1 MLIRVDS
8 REDALHGLFQI
19 NLVGTKH
26 QLRSEAL
33 PVGDI
38 ILSSA
43 DGETDYI
50 VFERKSLADLAASIR
65 DGRYKE
71 QSLRLQA
78 FPNVPNHN
86 VVYIVEGDFARYNE
100 RFSKIGKKALH
111 SAMCSLNY
119 YKGFS
124 VVRTMSIMETHELI
138 HNYADKLAAS
148 PAPYGHY
155 HCHHEQSE
163 EGGVVVPVGACCPP
177 PYCSVLR
184 VKQVKCENITPQNI
198 GEIMLCNIPGVSYK
212 TAAAIVKDYPTMRV
226 LMEALNGSGGDCLA
240 HIMTE
245 SESGQQRKLS
255 KKCIQNVYNFLM
267 A

>member
-26 QLRSEAL
+26 VMRSESL
-33 PVGDI
+33 PVGDV
-38 ILSSA
+38 ILSSE

-50 VFERKSLADLAASIR
+50 VFERKNLADLAASIR

-124 VVRTMSIMETHELI
+124 VVRTMSIMETYDII
-138 HNYADKLAAS
+138 HSYANKLAAS
-148 PAPYGHY
+148 PAPYGYY
-155 HCHHEQSE
+155 H
-163 EGGVVVPVGACCPP
+163 A
-177 PYCSVLR
+177 
-184 VKQVKCENITPQNI
+184 ITKPQNI
-198 GEIMLCNIPGVSYK
+198 GLNETTEPNAINEANEPNEPSEPSDLCEIYLDLKNIVEYDDSK
-212 TAAAIVKDYPTMRV
+212 NDVNIDFLIENKIKK
-226 LMEALNGSGGDCLA
+226 LLE
-240 HIMTE
+240 MTE
-245 SESGQQRKLS
+245 TETTQTS
-255 KKCIQNVYNFLM
+255 
-267 A
+267 

>member
-111 SAMCSLNY
+111 SAMCS
-119 YKGFS
+119 
-124 VVRTMSIMETHELI
+124 
-138 HNYADKLAAS
+138 
-148 PAPYGHY
+148 
-155 HCHHEQSE
+155 
-163 EGGVVVPVGACCPP
+163 
-177 PYCSVLR
+177 
-184 VKQVKCENITPQNI
+184 
-198 GEIMLCNIPGVSYK
+198 
-212 TAAAIVKDYPTMRV
+212 
-226 LMEALNGSGGDCLA
+226 
-240 HIMTE
+240 
-245 SESGQQRKLS
+245 
-255 KKCIQNVYNFLM
+255 
-267 A
+267 